1 MANYYD
7 NFVATVPNPRDS
19 YLIQQQEIINQLF
32 VNAPTYF
39 TDVEEEK
46 VAGSLIFESIFVRIN
61 NLIDAKSGRRV
72 NDDFK
77 KIIFSDIE
85 HAPAIGARFRFE
97 DNIWLTFSTD
107 NIKTSTAA
115 VYVRRCNNTL
125 NSQDKYG
132 NVHQE
137 PCYIDYGVTEAQVFK
152 EYSVNIPRGRIVV
165 FCQLNDYTKNININH
180 RYVFGGDAYRVRY
193 RDRFDKRYTF
203 DKNSVGI
210 LYLQL
215 EYDNIAE
222 SDNLELDVAD
232 YLEYNFSIETLSEF
246 TNIIGTTKQLSA
258 SVLLNEENVTDNY
271 PVEWR
276 STNTNIATVTS
287 DGLLKLEGLGDCDVV
302 CTLKNKDTVYSSVH
316 VSVVEEVHDFVTNNI
331 ITPDITYIKQNS
343 SQEYNV
349 YEYINGETTSAPFII
364 KAYDVPLGYYKL
376 EVANNKFIVFGIKP
390 CDIPLR
396 VVCTNANTND
406 TVEISI
412 ELGGLF

>member
-1 MANYYD
+1 MVYYD
-7 NFVATVPNPRDS
+7 NFIATVPNPRES
-19 YLIQQQEIINQLF
+19 YLTQQQEIINQLF

-46 VAGSLIFESIFVRIN
+46 IAGTLVFDSIFVRIN

-85 HAPAIGARFRFE
+85 HAPAIGARFRFD

-125 NSQDKYG
+125 NFQDKYG
-132 NVHQE
+132 NVHEE

-165 FCQLNDYTKNININH
+165 FCQLNEHTKNININS
-180 RYVFGGDAYRVRY
+180 RYILGQDAYRVRY

-215 EYDNIAE
+215 EYDNVAE
-222 SDNLELDVAD
+222 SDNLALEVAD
-232 YLEYNFSIETLSEF
+232 YIDYNFSIESISHF
-246 TNIIGTTKQLSA
+246 TNVVGTVKQLTA
-258 SVLLNEENVTDNY
+258 TVLLNGKNVTNEY
-271 PVEWR
+271 PVTWR
-276 STNTNIATVTS
+276 STNTNIATITS
-287 DGLLKLEGLGDCDVV
+287 NGVLHLDGLGECDVV
-302 CTLKNKDTVYSSVH
+302 CTLVGKETVFYGVH
-316 VSVVEEVHDFVTNNI
+316 VSVVEEVHDFTSNNI

-343 SQEYNV
+343 SQEYKV
-349 YEYINGETTSAPFII
+349 YEYINGEATDTPFTI
-364 KAYDVPLGYYKL
+364 KAYDVPKSYYKM
-376 EVANNKFIVFGIKP
+376 ETADNKFIIYGIKP
-390 CDIPLR
+390 FDIPLR
-396 VVCTNANTND
+396 VVCTNRNTNRE
-406 TVEISI
+406 VEISI

>member
-1 MANYYD
+1 MSYYD
-7 NFVATVPNPRDS
+7 NFLITVPNPRDS
-19 YLIQQQEIINQLF
+19 YLDQQQEIIDQLF

-46 VAGSLIFESIFVRIN
+46 VAGTLIFESIPVRIN
-61 NLIDAKSGRRV
+61 NLIDAKSGRRI

-77 KIIFSDIE
+77 KIIFSDID

-125 NSQDKYG
+125 NYQDEYG
-132 NVHQE
+132 EVHEE

-152 EYSVNIPRGRIVV
+152 EYSINIPRGRIVV
-165 FCQLNDYTKNININH
+165 FCQLNDYTKNIDINY
-180 RYVFGGDAYRVRY
+180 RYLFGGDAYRVRY

-232 YLEYNFSIETLSEF
+232 YLDYNFSIETIPEF
-246 TNIIGTTKQLSA
+246 TNIVGTTKNLSA
-258 SVLLNEENVTDNY
+258 KVLLNGEDVTGKY
-271 PVEWR
+271 PIEWR
-276 STNTNIATVTS
+276 STNTNIATVTE
-287 DGLLKLEGLGDCDVV
+287 GGVLELVSVGECDIE
-302 CTLKNKDTVYSSVH
+302 CRLTNKQTVFAGVH
-316 VSVVEEVHDFVTNNI
+316 VSVVEEVQDFVIQNI
-331 ITPDITYIKQNS
+331 IEPEIVYIKQNS
-343 SQEYNV
+343 SQLYRVHEYV
-349 YEYINGETTSAPFII
+349 NGEATAATFTIQ
-364 KAYDVPLGYYKL
+364 AYDVPLGYYKL
-376 EVANNKFIVFGIKP
+376 ETGDNRFVVHGIKP
-390 CDIPLR
+390 FEIPLR
-396 VVCTNANTND
+396 VVCTNNNTGS